1 VRRDGFLILGMH
13 RSGTSA
19 IAGTLVKLGVAAPKT
34 LLGPNPSNPRGHWE
48 SVAFVVFHDE
58 LLASASSKWDDWQ
71 PFNLEWYRSH
81 KSGVFRQRAKTLL
94 RSEFGNNA
102 SFVLKDPR
110 MCRLVP
116 FWLEVCAEEGITP
129 RLIMPIRSPIEV
141 AQSLKHRAEF
151 LKLRDGLS
159 FQQNLQ
165 LWMRHVLD
173 AELATRGLPRII
185 VDWNAFRADWRTS
198 AKRIA
203 DVLNVE
209 LPRLSDADL
218 SDIDEFLNLKSERDT
233 SADPEPDSEVQ
244 TWALAAYQSLL
255 ELAERTDSKDV
266 LDKLDDLHKRFERH
280 CRSHQAPSWWSRLRQ
295 S

>member
-1 VRRDGFLILGMH
+1 MH

-48 SVAFVVFHDE
+48 SVAFVVLHDE
-58 LLASASSKWDDWQ
+58 LLASTRSKWDDWQ
-71 PFNLEWYRSH
+71 PFNLDWYRSP
-81 KSGVFRQRAKTLL
+81 KFEVFKQRAKALL
-94 RSEFGNNA
+94 KSEFGNNS

-110 MCRLVP
+110 VCRIVP

-129 RLIMPIRSPIEV
+129 RLIVPVRSPIEV

-159 FQQNLQ
+159 FEPNLK
-165 LWMRHVLD
+165 LWLRHVLD
-173 AELATRGLPRII
+173 AEAATRGLPRII
-185 VDWNAFRADWRTS
+185 LDWNAFRADWRGS
-198 AKRIA
+198 SQRIA
-203 DVLNVE
+203 NRLHVD

-218 SDIDEFLNLKSERDT
+218 SDIDDFLNLKSERD
-233 SADPEPDSEVQ
+233 SAADAEPDSEVQ
-244 TWALAAYQSLL
+244 TWALAAYDALL
-255 ELAERTDSKDV
+255 ELADNPDSKDAFR
-266 LDKLDDLHKRFERH
+266 KLDELQSRFERH
-280 CRSHQAPSWWSRLRQ
+280 CRNQQSPAWWSRLLQ

>member
-1 VRRDGFLILGMH
+1 MH

-58 LLASASSKWDDWQ
+58 LLASAGSKWDDWQ
-71 PFNLEWYRSH
+71 PLNLDWYRSH
-81 KSGVFRQRAKTLL
+81 KAGVFKQRAKALL
-94 RSEFGNNA
+94 KSEFGSNE

-116 FWLEVCAEEGITP
+116 FWLEVCSEEGITP

-165 LWMRHVLD
+165 LWLRHVLD
-173 AELATRGLPRII
+173 AEVATRGLPRVI
-185 VDWNAFRADWRTS
+185 VDWNAFRAEWRNS
-198 AKRIA
+198 ARRIA
-203 DVLNVE
+203 DRLGVD

-218 SDIDEFLNLKSERDT
+218 SDIDEFLDLKSERDSPAAAET
-233 SADPEPDSEVQ
+233 GSDVQ
-244 TWALAAYQSLL
+244 TWALAAYESLL
-255 ELAERTDSKDV
+255 QLAERPDSKDAF
-266 LDKLDDLHKRFERH
+266 DKLNDLQDRFERY
-280 CRSHQAPSWWSRLRQ
+280 CRSHHAPTWWSRLRQ

>member
-1 VRRDGFLILGMH
+1 MH

-58 LLASASSKWDDWQ
+58 LLASANSKWDDWQ
-71 PFNLEWYRSH
+71 PFSLEWYRSH
-81 KSGVFRQRAKTLL
+81 KSGVFKQRAKTLL
-94 RSEFGNNA
+94 KSEFGSNA

-116 FWLEVCAEEGITP
+116 LWLEICAEEGIAP
-129 RLIMPIRSPIEV
+129 RLIMPIRSPVEV

-159 FQQNLQ
+159 YQQNLQ

-173 AELATRGLPRII
+173 AEIATRGLPRII
-185 VDWNAFRADWRTS
+185 LDWNAFRADWRGSTR
-198 AKRIA
+198 RIA
-203 DVLNVE
+203 ARLDVD
-209 LPRLSDADL
+209 LPRMSDADL
-218 SDIDEFLNLKSERDT
+218 SDIDEFLDLKSERDST
-233 SADPEPDSEVQ
+233 AAAERDSEVQ
-244 TWALAAYQSLL
+244 TWALAAYQALL
-255 ELAERTDSKDV
+255 ELAERPDSKDAFA
-266 LDKLDDLHKRFERH
+266 KLDDLQNRFERH
-280 CRSHQAPSWWSRLRQ
+280 CRGQQAPTWWSRLRQ